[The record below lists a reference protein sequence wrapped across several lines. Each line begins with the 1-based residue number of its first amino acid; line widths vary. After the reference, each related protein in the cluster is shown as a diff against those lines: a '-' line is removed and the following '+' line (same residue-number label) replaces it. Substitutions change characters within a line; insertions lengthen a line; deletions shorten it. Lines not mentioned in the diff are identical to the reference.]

1 MRKNGGNGDGNSLG
15 HGGKEKEGN
24 EEELVGDSWTVVAL
38 WEEEEGEWEWW

>member
-24 EEELVGDSWTVVAL
+24 EEELVGDSWMAAAL